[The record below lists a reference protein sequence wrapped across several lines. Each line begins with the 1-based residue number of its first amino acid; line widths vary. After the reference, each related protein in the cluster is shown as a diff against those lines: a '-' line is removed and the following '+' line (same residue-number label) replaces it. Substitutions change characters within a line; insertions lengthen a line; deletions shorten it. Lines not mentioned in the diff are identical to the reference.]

1 MRVAIRADAGRHIGA
16 GHVMRCLTLGEALR
30 DRGADV
36 TFLCRA
42 FEGHLMDRIRR
53 DGFAVEAFPVE
64 GVVRPTKTGA
74 SPPHAGWLG
83 TSLERDRDLTHDAL
97 GRLGGVDLLIVDHYA
112 LDSRWERGM
121 RDIARRILVI
131 DDLADRPHDADW
143 LLDQTYGRR
152 TDAYE
157 GLVPPACRLL
167 LGSDYALLRPEFA
180 ALRAETLNRRV
191 TPPARLHL
199 LVHLGGTATECELL
213 GVIAALKMLGPRQI
227 TSAQVVLGTDTQ
239 PMSRLRQTAAKACVP
254 ISISGQV
261 DEMAGAMAE
270 ADIAIGGAGGAA
282 WERCCLGLPSLLV
295 IMAENQRLSAKTL
308 AELGAAR
315 SLGEMARITPAA
327 IADAL
332 ETLLS
337 DREALVRMSR
347 TAASYCNGFGCARI
361 LDVLLTEEVSG

>member
-180 ALRAETLNRRV
+180 ALRLLSRIEARAAILKRHATAGQV
-191 TPPARLHL
+191 TQ
-199 LVHLGGTATECELL
+199 
-213 GVIAALKMLGPRQI
+213 IDAALHRLTDPQQMGRLFK
-227 TSAQVVLGTDTQ
+227 VLG
-239 PMSRLRQTAAKACVP
+239 AVP
-254 ISISGQV
+254 PGF
-261 DEMAGAMAE
+261 G
-270 ADIAIGGAGGAA
+270 
-282 WERCCLGLPSLLV
+282 
-295 IMAENQRLSAKTL
+295 
-308 AELGAAR
+308 
-315 SLGEMARITPAA
+315 TPAGFP
-327 IADAL
+327 
-332 ETLLS
+332 EP
-337 DREALVRMSR
+337 
-347 TAASYCNGFGCARI
+347 AAAGS
-361 LDVLLTEEVSG
+361 